1 MDTAEE
7 VYHMIIG
14 AGAHGTA
21 LSAII
26 NYYDHTYGFQDF
38 IAMVYILPWV
48 VKMEFD
54 KESFIRLEK
63 MNLLQKKMLKEALQ
77 LYGIEEVSNIK
88 QANTRAW
95 VINDTYVLKYNENQ
109 SEFDKSILLNRLLFS
124 EGVPA
129 IEYLTTGNNKS
140 YVFLDNKYWCLMKK
154 IRGTHLDPFVGDAK
168 GNGILLGRA
177 VAVLHKAL
185 KSMDEKVEVWDNDFY
200 KELSSWILLELN
212 KNGVTFDDAIMK
224 QIFAFE
230 PIYRTLPRQIIHRD
244 MHPQNL
250 LYEDSV
256 FTGYLDFDLSQRN
269 VRIFDLVYLGC
280 SLLVDNYKD
289 ETRLNQWHDIFT
301 GVIQGYTE
309 LSRLSADEYSAIPVL
324 FLFDEILFTAFF
336 FRIGQ
341 PEVAKSCAEMTKWM
355 FENSSS
361 IFLQE

>member
-38 IAMVYILPWV
+38 MAMVYILPWV

-154 IRGTHLDPFVGDAK
+154 IRGTHLDPFVGDTK

-185 KSMDEKVEVWDNDFY
+185 KSMDEKVEVWDNDFF
-200 KELSSWILLELN
+200 KELSSWILPELN
-212 KNGVTFDDAIMK
+212 KNGVTFDDAMS